1 MTFLHKTALITGAT
15 RGIGYAIAEAFA
27 SRGAS
32 TILVGRNPSRVGTAE
47 MLLNVKYNGQ
57 GHKGLVL
64 DVSDKKAMEDS
75 MKELLKDQPVH
86 YLVNAAGI
94 SRDGLLLRMKE
105 QDLQDTM
112 NTNLLGTMRM
122 SQLVSKSMI
131 KRKEGGCII
140 NVSSIVGLQGN
151 VGQSVYAAS
160 KAGIIG
166 FTKSLAKELG
176 PSQIRVN
183 AIAPGYI
190 ETDMTAGLLS
200 SPEKKQALIDSIPL
214 RRLGQAD
221 DVAEAAIFL
230 ARCKYM
236 NGEVLSIDGGLTL

>member
-32 TILVGRNPSRVGTAE
+32 TILVGRNPSRHEGVII
-47 MLLNVKYNGQ
+47 
-57 GHKGLVL
+57 
-64 DVSDKKAMEDS
+64 
-75 MKELLKDQPVH
+75 ELLKDQPVH

>member
-1 MTFLHKTALITGAT
+1 MTFLNKTVLITGAT
-15 RGIGYAIAEAFA
+15 RGIGFAIAEAFA

-32 TILVGRNPSRVGTAE
+32 TILVGKDPGRVDTAKKTFTSKYGQEHQGLALDISKKNE
-47 MLLNVKYNGQ
+47 METIMKKLVKNT
-57 GHKGLVL
+57 
-64 DVSDKKAMEDS
+64 
-75 MKELLKDQPVH
+75 PIH

-94 SRDGLLLRMKE
+94 SRDGLLVRMKD
-105 QDLQDTM
+105 QDLQETM
-112 NTNLLGTMRM
+112 NTNLFGTMRM
-122 SQLVSKSMI
+122 CQFVSKSMI
-131 KRKEGGCII
+131 KQKEGCII
-140 NVSSIVGLQGN
+140 NISSIVGLQGN
-151 VGQSVYAAS
+151 IGQSVYSAS

-166 FTKSLAKELG
+166 FTRSLAKELG

-190 ETDMTAGLLS
+190 ETDMTADLLS
-200 SPEKKQALIDSIPL
+200 SQAKKEALIESIPL
-214 RRLGQAD
+214 RRLGHVN